1 MDSSKNHVS
10 GRFWVVLQVY
20 LVPGNN
26 PYIPGKLSIS
36 SWRSQRPEVSCSTP
50 VRLLFDSCSTP
61 VRLLFD
67 SEASLNGVRTQNLT
81 LEFC

>member
-26 PYIPGKLSIS
+26 PYIPGKFSIS
-36 SWRSQRPEVSCSTP
+36 SWRFQKPEVP
-50 VRLLFDSCSTP
+50 RRRGLAALFDSCSTP
-61 VRLLFD
+61 V
-67 SEASLNGVRTQNLT
+67 
-81 LEFC
+81 